1 MVKVFFAS
9 KNHTEEVATFKHED
23 MFKRCLPVL
32 DKFARASKM
41 RVGQSRKKLILSRQS
56 LKKLNIIN
64 MATNFSQET
73 MQTILAEYQARVDA
87 LQKEIINLKKK
98 LDDRDY

>member
-1 MVKVFFAS
+1 
-9 KNHTEEVATFKHED
+9 
-23 MFKRCLPVL
+23 
-32 DKFARASKM
+32 
-41 RVGQSRKKLILSRQS
+41 
-56 LKKLNIIN
+56 

-98 LDDRDY
+98 LDDRDILNIINQ

>member
-1 MVKVFFAS
+1 
-9 KNHTEEVATFKHED
+9 
-23 MFKRCLPVL
+23 
-32 DKFARASKM
+32 
-41 RVGQSRKKLILSRQS
+41 
-56 LKKLNIIN
+56 

-98 LDDRDY
+98 LDANGRGMCFLDM

>member
-41 RVGQSRKKLILSRQS
+41 RVGKTITEEVNSI
-56 LKKLNIIN
+56 
-64 MATNFSQET
+64 ET
-73 MQTILAEYQARVDA
+73 EFE
-87 LQKEIINLKKK
+87 EIKYN
-98 LDDRDY
+98 